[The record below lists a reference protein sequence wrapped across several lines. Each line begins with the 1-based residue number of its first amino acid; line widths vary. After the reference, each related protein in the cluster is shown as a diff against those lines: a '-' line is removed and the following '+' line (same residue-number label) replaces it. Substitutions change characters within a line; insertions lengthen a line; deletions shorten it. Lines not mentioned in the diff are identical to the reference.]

1 MLKIIKEMKP
11 FILIVLLIIG
21 LLFFQART
29 DLALPEYMSEIVNV
43 GIQQSGIENA
53 IPQVIRASQL
63 DKIKMFLSEDEI
75 KLIDNSFK
83 LINKDNLTE
92 EEFNSNLK
100 KYPLLASESLYI
112 LDTSI
117 DEDIENMNSFLAKA
131 MLTVLGIE
139 KGAPQGIA
147 AEEGKVGENP
157 FGNFPQGTDP
167 FMIIEDLPNE
177 QFQAMKAKID
187 EQFKNLPENM
197 IIQSA
202 TNYIKSEYEAIGIEI
217 QKTQS
222 RYILNIG
229 AIMLLIAFLGMIASI
244 SVGFLSSRVAASLG
258 RNLRDKVFQKVT
270 SFSNAE
276 FDSFSTASL
285 ITRSTNDIQQIQ
297 QFTVML
303 LRMVFYAPI
312 LGIGGV
318 LKVLNTNTSM
328 AWIVGLAVAT
338 ILVLVIS
345 LFSVAL
351 PKFKM
356 VQKLVDKVNLVM
368 RESLNGTLVI
378 RAFNTQKFEEDKFDN
393 ANKDLTRTN
402 LFVSRLMVTMM
413 PSMMLI
419 MNFVMLLIVW
429 VGAGQIDQG
438 AIQVGDMMA
447 FIQYAMQIIMSF
459 LMLSMVSIILPRAS
473 VSAGRI
479 AEILDEDIRIKNPEN
494 PKSIDP
500 NLKGILKF
508 NNVGFKYPGAE
519 ECVIKDINFTANP
532 GETTAFIG
540 STGSGKST
548 LINLI
553 PRLYDVSEGQITI
566 DGVNIKDVTLHDLRE
581 LIGYVPQKSML
592 FTGTIESN
600 LKYGK
605 NHDVNH
611 EDIQKAIEISQA
623 KEFIQDK
630 ENGINTEISQ
640 AGANVSGGQKQRLA
654 IARALAKQPKVFIF
668 DDSFSALDFKTDM
681 ALRNA
686 MKKELKNTTIL
697 IVAQRINTIRN
708 AEKIV
713 VLDEG
718 KIVGIGTHKELL
730 NNCDVYK
737 QIAQSQLSEEEL
749 AI

>member
-1 MLKIIKEMKP
+1 MFKIIKEMKP
-11 FILIVLLIIG
+11 FVLIILLIIG

-29 DLALPEYMSEIVNV
+29 DLALPEYMSNIVNV

-53 IPQVIRASQL
+53 VPEVIREAELQKVKL
-63 DKIKMFLSEDEI
+63 FLNEEQRELVDK
-75 KLIDNSFK
+75 SFK
-83 LINKDNLTE
+83 IINEDNLSQK
-92 EEFNSNLK
+92 EFEDFSK
-100 KYPLLASESLYI
+100 KYPLLKEESLLL
-112 LDTSI
+112 LDTESE
-117 DEDIENMNSFLAKA
+117 EDIEEMNSFLGKA

-139 KGAPQGIA
+139 MGAPQGILSS
-147 AEEGKVGENP
+147 EGNLMDNP
-157 FGNFPQGTDP
+157 FANFPEGANP
-167 FMIIEDLPNE
+167 FIVIQNLPEE
-177 QFQAMKAKID
+177 QFNIMKAEID
-187 EQFKNLPENM
+187 KQFEILPENM
-197 IIQSA
+197 IVQSA
-202 TNYIKSEYEAIGIEI
+202 TNYIKTEYEAIGIEI

-229 AIMLLIAFLGMIASI
+229 GIMLIIALIGMTASI

-276 FDSFSTASL
+276 FNNFSTASL

-318 LKVLNTNTSM
+318 LKVLETNTSM
-328 AWIVGLAVAT
+328 AWIVGIGVAA
-338 ILVLVIS
+338 ISVLVLT
-345 LFSVAL
+345 LFAVAL
-351 PKFKM
+351 PKFKI

-378 RAFNTQKFEEDKFDN
+378 RAFNTQRHEEKKFDQ
-393 ANKDLTRTN
+393 ANKDLTSTN
-402 LFVSRLMVTMM
+402 LFVSRIMVTMM
-413 PSMMLI
+413 PSMMFI
-419 MNFVMLLIVW
+419 MNMVMLLIVW
-429 VGAGQIDQG
+429 VGAKQIDQG

-473 VSAGRI
+473 VSANRI
-479 AEILDEDIRIKNPEN
+479 AEILDAELLITNPEN
-494 PKSIDP
+494 PAEFKKDI
-500 NLKGILKF
+500 KGLLEFKD
-508 NNVGFKYPGAE
+508 VCFKYSGAE
-519 ECVIKDINFTANP
+519 ECVIKDINFTAKP

-553 PRLYDVSEGQITI
+553 PRLFDVTEGEITI
-566 DGVNIKDVTLHDLRE
+566 DGINIKDVLLQDLRDK
-581 LIGYVPQKSML
+581 IGFVPQKSML
-592 FTGTIESN
+592 FSGTIESN

-605 NHDVNH
+605 NHDVSS
-611 EDIQKAIEISQA
+611 EDILTAIEVAQA
-623 KEFIQDK
+623 KDFVQEK
-630 ENGINTEISQ
+630 GLENEISQ
-640 AGANVSGGQKQRLA
+640 AGTNVSGGQKQRLS
-654 IARALAKQPKVFIF
+654 IARALAKKPKIFIF
-668 DDSFSALDFKTDM
+668 DDSFSALDYKTDM
-681 ALRNA
+681 NLRNA
-686 MKKELKNTTIL
+686 MEKELSNRTIL

-708 AEKIV
+708 AEKII

-718 KIVGIGTHKELL
+718 KIVGTGTHEELL
-730 NNCDVYK
+730 KTCDVYK
-737 QIAQSQLSEEEL
+737 QIALSQLSEEEL